1 MQSRTRVAENEEK
14 HSKKSSRQI
23 QRHGGV
29 DKDLKGPTWQ
39 SLMGLDGMAEGVLEM
54 KVGMLR
60 GAWPSVP

>member
-1 MQSRTRVAENEEK
+1 MQSRTRVAENEER
-14 HSKKSSRQI
+14 HSKKSDQQI

-29 DKDLKGPTWQ
+29 DKGLEGSTWQ
-39 SLMGLDGMAEGVLEM
+39 SLMGLNAMAEGVLEM